1 MATRYCNENVKLRQG
16 GRKAPLGGMDKLK
29 ELSQTDNHTGVSVDW
44 KFRDF
49 LFGDVYE
56 DPKTGKKTDFSKI
69 AAAFNKDISK
79 YEVDMEN
86 TGDATFG
93 TTKHGIDYITTWMGG
108 DWECPAQIFIYWDG
122 KNYRGYFPT
131 KGNCINTINKMA
143 FGNDEDEDNKYC
155 QKEFGLDYC
164 DVYDDLDI
172 DFAACLEDFEA
183 RLEVDGG
190 TPSKKTAD
198 KIEKIEK
205 KLEYSSTLTSPEESL
220 ELIDLGLSVTSADLL
235 YRNPFSQNLK
245 EVVYIDEDPDIKDL
259 VAEEGTFTRESAF
272 IPAWSMSRMIDLF
285 LKAANTDNI
294 KVDYV
299 ISGGKDRE
307 NMKTIAFENLKKQL
321 KKK

>member
-1 MATRYCNENVKLRQG
+1 MTRYCNENVKLRQG

-29 ELSQTDNHTGVSVDW
+29 ELSQPDQHNYDQ
-44 KFRDF
+44 KFNDF
-49 LFGDVYE
+49 LIGRENYV
-56 DPKTGKKTDFSKI
+56 DPKTGKQINMDKLSAVFR
-69 AAAFNKDISK
+69 KDISK
-79 YEVDMEN
+79 FEVDMEN

-93 TTKHGIDYITTWMGG
+93 TTKQGIDYITTWIGG
-108 DWECPAQIFIYWDG
+108 DWECPAQLFIYWDG

-143 FGNDEDEDNKYC
+143 FGNDEDEDEKYC
-155 QKEFGLDYC
+155 MKEFGVHYD
-164 DVYDDLDI
+164 DVRDDLDI

-183 RLEVDGG
+183 RLEVDGA
-190 TPSKKTAD
+190 PSKKTTE
-198 KIEKIEK
+198 KIDKIEK
-205 KLEYSSTLTSPEESL
+205 KLEYSSTLTTPEESL

-235 YRNPFSQNLK
+235 YRNPFSPNLK

-259 VAEEGTFTRESAF
+259 VAEEGTFTKDSPF

-299 ISGGKDRE
+299 VSGGKDRE
-307 NMKTIAFENLKKQL
+307 NMKTMAFENLKKQL
-321 KKK
+321 KK